1 MFHVRKFLSAL
12 TVGCCCLIAQAQQP
26 SITHL
31 RCEYLSQ
38 PLGIDNPHPRFTW
51 EGTTNNNFIVQLYYQ
66 DSVVWS
72 VHTTDNRIVYNGP
85 DLQPFTAYHWFVS
98 SSDHTPSSGSSFETG
113 MMDTRNWKAQWIS
126 DHHPTN
132 FKPAPLFRKSFVSPK
147 KIASARAYISAA
159 GLYELYINGHKIG
172 QHLLD
177 PMFTR
182 YDKRL
187 LYVTYDVTKDLQEK
201 ENVIGVILGNGW
213 YNLQSTAVWNFD
225 KAPWRNRPAFCM
237 ELHLTFSD
245 GSQTIIT
252 SGPDWKTS
260 TGEITFNS
268 IYTGEHQDLR
278 LTQPGWDAPGFND
291 QQWTN
296 AQTITAPATVIT
308 AQAMVPITA
317 DSILPAT
324 TIRYFSDT
332 NWVFSLG
339 QNIAGVSRI
348 TLDGPAGTVV
358 RLKHGEQLYPNG
370 HVDQSNIDVHYRP
383 KDHSDP
389 FQTDIYILDGKG
401 PHTFT
406 PHFNYKGFQY
416 VEVSS
421 SKPLQLRQESLQG
434 IRMHSQVPTAGHLS
448 TSNSLLNLIWE
459 ATNNSYLSNLYGYPT
474 DCPQREKNGWTGD
487 AHIASETGLYNF
499 DGITVYEKWMNDHLD
514 EQQANGV
521 FPSIMPTGGWG
532 YEWGNGPDWTSTIA
546 IIPWNLYLYYGD
558 TTALG
563 RCYPAI
569 KRYVD
574 QITSRSPDGL
584 CSWGLGDWVPVKSKT
599 PVTFTSTAYY
609 YTDVCI
615 LAKAAKLLGHTA
627 DYEHYHQLSQVIR
640 DAFNRQYLDSRTG
653 IYDQGY
659 QTEQSVALY
668 WKLAPDSLI
677 GKIAAALAQR
687 VKKDHYQLDVG
698 LLGTKT
704 ILNALSENGYH
715 NMAVQLASANKEPS
729 WGWWITNGATTL
741 YENWPIQA
749 KSDLSRN
756 HIMFGEIGAWMYK
769 HLAGIRPD
777 ENQPGFKHIIIQPGF
792 TSELDSVDASHHTP
806 YGNVTVKWR
815 RVGPGMEVT
824 IAIPANT
831 SATFVTQANDKE
843 NIYVDEKFLGKGADF
858 KTIEIK
864 DSRPV
869 TYLLRMPMR

>member
-1 MFHVRKFLSAL
+1 MFHVRKYLSAIL
-12 TVGCCCLIAQAQQP
+12 LSCCCLVVHAQK
-26 SITHL
+26 STINL
-31 RCEYLSQ
+31 RCEYLVQ
-38 PLGIDNPHPRFTW
+38 PLGIDNPHPRLTW
-51 EGTTNNNFIVQLYYQ
+51 ESTAPAQEFTIQVLQRDSLLWTATT
-66 DSVVWS
+66 S
-72 VHTTDNRIVYNGP
+72 DNRIVYNGP
-85 DLQPFTAYHWFVS
+85 ALQPLTAYNWIVYTS
-98 SSDHTPSSGSSFETG
+98 SKIPSARSTFETG
-113 MMDTRNWKAQWIS
+113 MMDPKNWKGQWIS
-126 DHHPTN
+126 DQHPAD
-132 FKPAPLFRKSFVSPK
+132 FKAAPLFRKVFVSPK
-147 KIASARAYISAA
+147 KISTARAYISAA
-159 GLYELYINGHKIG
+159 GLYELHINGRKIG
-172 QHLLD
+172 DHLLD

-182 YDKRL
+182 FDKRL
-187 LYVTYDVTKDLQEK
+187 LYVTYDVTQALQQG
-201 ENVIGVILGNGW
+201 ENVIGLILGNGW

-225 KAPWRNRPAFCM
+225 KAPWRNRPAVCM
-237 ELHLTFSD
+237 ELHITFSD
-245 GSQTIIT
+245 GTTTILCT
-252 SGPDWKTS
+252 GPDWKTA
-260 TGEITFNS
+260 TGAITFNS

-278 LTQPGWDAPGFND
+278 LLQPGWDTPGFND
-291 QQWTN
+291 SQWGTS
-296 AQTITAPATVIT
+296 AVRTAPAPVIT

-317 DSILPAT
+317 DSILPST
-324 TIRYFSDT
+324 TIRQFSDT

-339 QNIAGVSRI
+339 QNIAGVSSI

-383 KDHSDP
+383 KDNTDP
-389 FQTDIYILDGKG
+389 FQTDSYILDGKG
-401 PHTFT
+401 PHTFR

-421 SKPLQLRQESLQG
+421 SKPLQLTKESLFG
-434 IRMHSQVPTAGHLS
+434 IRMHSQVPTAGYLH
-448 TSNSLLNLIWE
+448 TSNQLLNQIWQ

-546 IIPWNLYLYYGD
+546 IIPWNLYLFYGD
-558 TTALG
+558 TTALS

-584 CSWGLGDWVPVKSKT
+584 CPWGLGDWVPVKSKT

-615 LAKAAKLLGHTA
+615 LAKAARLLGHTA
-627 DYEHYHQLSQVIR
+627 DYQHYSQLAAFIK

-653 IYDQGY
+653 IYDQGF
-659 QTEQSVALY
+659 QTEQSVALH
-668 WKLAPDSLI
+668 WRLAPDSLVP
-677 GKIAAALAQR
+677 KIAAALAKR

-704 ILNALSENGYH
+704 ILNALSDNGYH
-715 NMAVQLASANKEPS
+715 DIAFRLASTNKEPS
-729 WGWWITNGATTL
+729 WGWWIKNGATTL

-756 HIMFGEIGAWMYK
+756 HIMFGEIGAWMFK
-769 HLAGIRPD
+769 HLAGIKPD
-777 ENQPGFKHIIIQPGF
+777 ENQPGFKHMIIEPRF
-792 TSELDSVDASHHTP
+792 SSDLDSLDAWHHTP
-806 YGNVTVKWR
+806 YGKVGIKWV
-815 RVGPGMEVT
+815 RVGPGVKVT
-824 IAIPANT
+824 IDIPANT
-831 SATFVTQANDKE
+831 TATFITQASPTE
-843 NIYVDEKFLGKGADF
+843 NVYKNGQFLGKGAGLP
-858 KTIEIK
+858 TIEI
-864 DSRPV
+864 REPGPV
-869 TYLLRMPMR
+869 TYLMRMPMR